1 MKKKST
7 APFEGSPL
15 LQFSSISA
23 ALLLG
28 LTLPVTAQERVVIEG
43 GPAQIQISD
52 RDGQPE
58 PVDPANNKLDEPPV
72 VLVPEPDAT
81 VIQPLPNSDVEVLV
95 PVKPVAPAGSVTT
108 DVKIAQT
115 APIAPKQISAE
126 QSKRIAEIKREL
138 EIAESATAARAI
150 FKAEEVFSEKTPVID
165 DAAKPTLKLLAEFM
179 ELSPKNTATVTYK
192 YVATQESESSARQRA
207 FAVVDHLSTMA
218 GATTTE
224 FSILDPKPVVVENPK
239 ETPSGEFVTE
249 AEALIE
255 ITLK

>member
-1 MKKKST
+1 MKKNST
-7 APFEGSPL
+7 HPFEESQL

-23 ALLLG
+23 ALLIG
-28 LTLPVTAQERVVIEG
+28 LSLPVLAQEKVVIEG
-43 GPAQIQISD
+43 GPAEIQISD

-58 PVDPANNKLDEPPV
+58 PVNPANNKLDEPPV
-72 VLVPEPDAT
+72 VLTPEPDAT
-81 VIQPLPNSDVEVLV
+81 VIQPVPNSNVEVLV
-95 PVKPVAPAGSVTT
+95 PVKPVTPAGSVTA

-126 QSKRIAEIKREL
+126 HSKRIAEIKREL

-150 FKAEEVFSEKTPVID
+150 LKAEEVFSEKTPVVD
-165 DAAKPTLKLLAEFM
+165 EAAKPTLKMLAEFM
-179 ELSPKNTATVTYK
+179 ELSPKDTATVTYK
-192 YVATQESESSARQRA
+192 YVATEESESSARQRA
-207 FAVVDHLSTMA
+207 FAVVDYLSTMA

-224 FSILDPKPVVVENPK
+224 FTILDPKPVTVENPK
-239 ETPSGEFVTE
+239 ATPSGQFVTE